1 MLQNDLDNLYNQQLA
16 LYDQYA
22 NYYNY
27 SDIAKDISVRFNPN
41 LNMLAFLIQDQLHR
55 LDGPAIVYLD
65 KDLTNKYYIY
75 GEQYSKEDYDAAI
88 ERIKMM

>member
-41 LNMLAFLIQDQLHR
+41 LNLLAFLIQDQLHR
-55 LDGPAIVYLD
+55 LDGPAVVHLD
-65 KDLTNKYYIY
+65 KDEADRYYIY
-75 GEQYSKEDYDAAI
+75 GEQYSKEDYKKEI
-88 ERIKMM
+88 ERIKKM